1 MAEERLN
8 EEENTRALEEGDEN
22 VILWVTLG
30 ISYAIDVFATEI
42 EREIAILRNAG
53 IGNQGIADTIRN
65 DLLTNGRVFGKFS
78 NNIKR
83 GIVSGVM
90 QANRIGQSEV
100 YGDSVNFRWVSV
112 GAPKICV
119 DCQERIGE
127 VATLDQWEAIG
138 LPATGFSVCKEFCYC
153 QLVEESVEI
162 DDKVILD

>member
-1 MAEERLN
+1 MAEELLN
-8 EEENTRALEEGDEN
+8 EEENTQALEEGDEN

-30 ISYAIDVFATEI
+30 VSYAIDVFATEV
-42 EREIAILRNAG
+42 EREVAILRNAG

-65 DLLTNGRVFGKFS
+65 DLLNNGRVFGKFS

-112 GAPKICV
+112 GSPKICV

-127 VATLDQWEAIG
+127 VATLDQWEVIG
-138 LPATGFSVCKEFCYC
+138 LPATGFSICKEFCYC
-153 QLVEESVEI
+153 QLVDESVEI
-162 DDKVILD
+162 DDKIILD